1 MLLDGTD
8 NEGISRSASNAELE
22 TPRNLA
28 SGRSPEKAINMT

>member
-8 NEGISRSASNAELE
+8 NEGISRSASNTELE

-28 SGRSPEKAINMT
+28 WGHSPEKPINVA